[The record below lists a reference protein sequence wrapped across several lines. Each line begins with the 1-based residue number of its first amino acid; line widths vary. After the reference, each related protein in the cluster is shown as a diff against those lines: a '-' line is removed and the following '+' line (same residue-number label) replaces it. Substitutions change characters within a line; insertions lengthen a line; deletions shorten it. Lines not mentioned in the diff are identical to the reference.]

1 MRVYGRNVF
10 KELQSNPEQIKKV
23 YLSKNNDDETFNF
36 IKDHKIFYEI
46 MDNGRL
52 YKLVNGRHQGIVMEI
67 NDFEYKELN
76 DLYQYDSLIVLDHLN
91 DPHNFGA
98 IIRTCEALGVKGI
111 IIPKNRSVSVNDT
124 VIKVSAGAINYVDIC
139 MVNNLV
145 QTINK
150 LKEKNYFIYGT
161 DMEGKTYYDVS
172 YAPKKVIVV
181 GNEGEG
187 ISRLVSECCDEMIKI
202 PMTGKINSLNAS
214 VATAIVISEIVR

>member
-10 KELQSNPEQIKKV
+10 KELKSNPEQIKKV
-23 YLSKNNDDETFNF
+23 YLSKNNDDETFDF
-36 IKDHKIFYEI
+36 IKEHKIFYEI
-46 MDNGRL
+46 MDNSRL
-52 YKLVNGRHQGIVMEI
+52 DKLVSGRHQGIVMEI

-76 DLYQYDSLIVLDHLN
+76 DLYQYNSLIILDHLN

-111 IIPKNRSVSVNDT
+111 IIPKNRSVAVNDT

-161 DMEGKTYYDVS
+161 DMEGKTYYDIS

-202 PMTGKINSLNAS
+202 PMAGKINSLNAS